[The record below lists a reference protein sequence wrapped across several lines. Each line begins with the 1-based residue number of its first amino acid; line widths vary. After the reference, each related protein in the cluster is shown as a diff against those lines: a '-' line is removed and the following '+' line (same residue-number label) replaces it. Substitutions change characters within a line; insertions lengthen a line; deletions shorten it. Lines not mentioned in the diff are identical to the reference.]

1 MFFDYL
7 LDPGNWDPGSGGT
20 IPVLI
25 YQHFWYSLV
34 TVVIATAIALPIG
47 LYCGHTGRFAFLA
60 INLGNAG
67 RALPTLGLMTLL
79 VTLMGMG
86 MLPVYIA
93 LVTLAVPAVLTQTY
107 AGVRGVDPNVTDAAR
122 GMGMRP
128 VQVLLRVEVPVALP
142 LIFSGIRNAFL
153 QVIATAT
160 VAAYVG
166 VGGLG
171 RLLVDG
177 LALNQYERVV
187 AGAVLVAGV
196 AVVVDVLT
204 DVLRRYA
211 VSPGLRT
218 PLGR

>member
-7 LDPGNWDPGSGGT
+7 FDPQNWDLARSGN
-20 IPVLI
+20 IPELI
-25 YQHFWYSLV
+25 YQHFWYSVV
-34 TVVIATAIALPIG
+34 TVVIAAAIALPVG

-60 INLGNAG
+60 INIGNAG

-79 VTLMGMG
+79 VTLMGLG
-86 MLPVYIA
+86 MMPVFIA
-93 LVTLAVPAVLTQTY
+93 LVTLAIPAILTQTY
-107 AGVRGVDPNVTDAAR
+107 AGVQGVDSNITDAAR

-128 VQVLLRVEVPVALP
+128 LQVLLRVEIPVALP

-177 LALNQYERVV
+177 LALNQYDRVV
-187 AGAVLVAGV
+187 AGAILVALV
-196 AVVVDVLT
+196 AIAVDILT
-204 DVLRRYA
+204 DIIQRYA

-218 PLGR
+218 QFSR

>member
-7 LDPGNWDPGSGGT
+7 LDLSNWQLSGSDN
-20 IPVLI
+20 IPQLI
-25 YQHFWYSLV
+25 YEHFWYSIV
-34 TVVIATAIALPIG
+34 TVVIATAIALPAG

-60 INLGNAG
+60 INIGNAG

-79 VTLMGMG
+79 VTLMGLG
-86 MLPVYIA
+86 MVPVFIS
-93 LVTLAVPAVLTQTY
+93 LVILAIPAVLTQTY
-107 AGVRGVDPNVTDAAR
+107 AGIHGVDSNLTDAAR

-128 VQVLLRVEVPVALP
+128 LQVLLRVEIPVALP

-177 LALNQYERVV
+177 IALNEYDRVV
-187 AGAVLVAGV
+187 AGAILVALV
-196 AVVVDVLT
+196 AVTVDIFT
-204 DVLRRYA
+204 DIVQRYA
-211 VSPGLRT
+211 VSPGLRSQFS
-218 PLGR
+218 R

>member
-7 LDPGNWDPGSGGT
+7 FDPANWELARSGS
-20 IPVLI
+20 IPELI
-25 YQHFWYSLV
+25 YQHFWYSVV
-34 TVVIATAIALPIG
+34 TVVIAAAIALPVG

-60 INLGNAG
+60 INIGNAG

-79 VTLMGMG
+79 VTLMGLG
-86 MLPVYIA
+86 MMPVFIA
-93 LVTLAVPAVLTQTY
+93 LVTLAIPAILTQTY
-107 AGVRGVDPNVTDAAR
+107 AGVQGVDPNTTDAAR

-128 VQVLLRVEVPVALP
+128 LQVLLRVEIPVALP

-177 LALNQYERVV
+177 LALNQYDRVV
-187 AGAVLVAGV
+187 AGAVLVALV
-196 AVVVDVLT
+196 AIAVDILT
-204 DVLRRYA
+204 DVIQRYA
-211 VSPGLRT
+211 VSPGLRAQIS
-218 PLGR
+218 R